1 MPHSEREGRVRER
14 NTFKRQAPNVKSRQK
29 RKKVQRRRDPPQ
41 LNKGQ
46 LSQRHFVVLSV
57 SSILKVSKVMIA
69 LTHILVLYNQV
80 KVNKSVNLF
89 MRSLISNPPPSRI
102 TY

>member
-1 MPHSEREGRVRER
+1 MARRTEREKG
-14 NTFKRQAPNVKSRQK
+14 
-29 RKKVQRRRDPPQ
+29 QRRRDPPR

-57 SSILKVSKVMIA
+57 SSILKVSKVIIA

-80 KVNKSVNLF
+80 KVNKSVKLL
-89 MRSLISNPPPSRI
+89 MRSLILNPPYLVSRI
-102 TY
+102 LTKKYLER

>member
-1 MPHSEREGRVRER
+1 MARRTEREKG
-14 NTFKRQAPNVKSRQK
+14 
-29 RKKVQRRRDPPQ
+29 QRRRDPPR

-69 LTHILVLYNQV
+69 LTHILVLNNQV
-80 KVNKSVNLF
+80 KVNKSVKLL
-89 MRSLISNPPPSRI
+89 MRSLILNPPSSRI
-102 TY
+102 LTKKYLER